1 MNTKLTLSLDKNV
14 ITRAKMYARHKNKS
28 LSQIIEDYLKTIPV
42 DEVET
47 NFIKEIPPVTR
58 SLAGILKGKEE
69 FDFKNEISNYITG
82 KYK

>member
-1 MNTKLTLSLDKNV
+1 
-14 ITRAKMYARHKNKS
+14 MYARHKNKS

-47 NFIKEIPPVTR
+47 NFIKEIPVTR

-69 FDFKNEISNYITG
+69 FDFKNEISDYITG

>member
-14 ITRAKMYARHKNKS
+14 ISRAKIYARRKNKS
-28 LSQIIEDYLKTIPV
+28 LSQIIEDYLKTIPI
-42 DEVET
+42 DT
-47 NFIKEIPPVTR
+47 GNDSIIQEIPLVTR

-69 FDFKNEISNYITG
+69 FDFKNEVSDYITG